1 MQSGLYLITF
11 QCVLGAAWVQP
22 HAAYGTACDR
32 QRSRSGWRSLTA
44 SIHMS
49 VALSEE
55 VRASYESLFPP
66 EGYDMRN
73 AKSRTDGYWK
83 FISKKEEPPS
93 ELVYGEFP
101 LDLFLELLDRAAGHA
116 GLSKDRSDARMAD
129 IGSGV
134 GRLVLWAAVN
144 QKWRHCLGVEI
155 LPGIHDIAVEK
166 LEEARAIPG
175 LLQSDAITFECGS
188 WSDSDVAQLDV
199 VFAATTCSPVDEATG
214 ELIGLF
220 GEGMSVLN
228 SKLKRGCVVVTTE
241 YKLGDGFRYIE
252 SLDGDHPLCETCT
265 NDWVQRDACHTGAP
279 TEGNACLWQPEWGS

>member
-1 MQSGLYLITF
+1 
-11 QCVLGAAWVQP
+11 
-22 HAAYGTACDR
+22 
-32 QRSRSGWRSLTA
+32 
-44 SIHMS
+44 MS

-116 GLSKDRSDARMAD
+116 GLSEDRSDARMAD

-252 SLDGDHPLCETCT
+252 SLDGDHPLFGTTTGHIHEKLSAGAWEADGDEAT
-265 NDWVQRDACHTGAP
+265 RDTSPGV
-279 TEGNACLWQPEWGS
+279 